1 MKTTYTLERVDSITT
16 VTVEPLMNDV
26 LDALNKMK
34 QIKDDMLD
42 DTDKQQLRLKII
54 GLEAIYT
61 FLGGLVTE
69 QNLVELRKKYG
80 VETNDNTNIIH

>member
-1 MKTTYTLERVDSITT
+1 MNTTYSLERKNDITT

-69 QNLVELRKKYG
+69 KNLEELRKKYG
-80 VETNDNTNIIH
+80 VESNGPTNIIH

>member
-1 MKTTYTLERVDSITT
+1 MKTTYTLERKNSVTT

-42 DTDKQQLRLKII
+42 DTDKQQLRLKIV